1 MIQNLRALLAPTGR
15 LRVGINMANFL
26 LVTGQRPDGTP
37 DGVSPDLAR
46 WIAAKLDVPCDLIR
60 FDNPGQLADCV
71 NEDIWDIG
79 NIAVEP
85 ARAKHIAFTRPYVQ
99 IDANFMVRQSDP
111 YIQNADIDQ
120 PDTSIA
126 AYGRSAYE
134 LWLTSNFANADIIR
148 TSTIAESHEL
158 FKAGDANV
166 LASLKSKLLDEIAAN
181 SDYRIIEPPF
191 TSVLQ
196 ACGVAKTKQTAV
208 AFLNTVIGELIA
220 NGGLENSLDQHDVAA
235 ELSLSRVQAV

>member
-1 MIQNLRALLAPTGR
+1 MTQNFRALLAPTGR
-15 LRVGINMANFL
+15 LRAGLNMANFL

-46 WIAAKLDVPCDLIR
+46 QIAHKLDVPCDFIC
-60 FDNPGQLADCV
+60 FENPGQLADCV
-71 NEDIWDIG
+71 NDNIWDIG

-166 LASLKSKLLDEIAAN
+166 LASLKSKLLNEIAAN